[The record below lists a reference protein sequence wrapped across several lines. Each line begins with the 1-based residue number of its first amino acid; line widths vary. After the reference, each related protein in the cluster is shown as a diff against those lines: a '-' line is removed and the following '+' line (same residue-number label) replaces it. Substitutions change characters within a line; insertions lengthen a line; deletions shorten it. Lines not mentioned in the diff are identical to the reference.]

1 VIRIS
6 FPRPIL
12 FVESS
17 IQVLF
22 MSKRFLILAA
32 IIFAVNISGQ
42 TSNSS
47 QTAASTTASTPTST
61 PITASSISASGST
74 SANDDRPLVKIGNV
88 PVPPEK
94 ARAIKIPKTGLNSVT
109 IDGRI
114 DEEIW
119 KNAAV
124 FKDFVQT
131 GPGDNIAPS
140 KPTEVYMMYDEK
152 NLYVAFKCWDDKDK
166 IRASVAKR
174 DNVYGEDN
182 VRMWI
187 DTYNDQRRA
196 YVLGFNPFGIQQD
209 GIYTEGQ
216 GADFSVDI
224 VMESKGVIEEWGWS
238 VEVKIPFKSLRYAA
252 GKGKMWGF
260 NAARNIDRF
269 NDEFDQWLPDD
280 RNVSGFLIKH
290 GKITG
295 LDEIKYEHTLE
306 LIPSVTISES
316 GLRKRTI
323 FRGQFSP
330 LGPYDR
336 IFNPIGL
343 QDPAKFINDPIKQ
356 DIGLNLKY
364 TISPN
369 MTLDAAINPD
379 YAEIEADAPVVTANQ
394 RFPIFFE
401 EKRPFFLE
409 GKDIFDSP
417 LSLFYSRTIVDP
429 DVAVKL
435 TGKSGKT
442 TYGFLGASDNAPGNF
457 SEDERGEFL
466 TCTRA
471 REIDPTHGCP
481 LEEFLGKNALFGVL
495 RVKRDVGKENNL
507 GFFSTARIFPQN
519 RNFTAGFDGKFK
531 LNPKTVMTFQVA
543 GTHSKKNF
551 YNPDTDNVDYRTGNG
566 FGYYWSL
573 DYTTDRHGWFAE
585 AFGRTKD
592 YRADAGFTRRVNS
605 NTYFFVN
612 RLSTKSKPKATV
624 IRANFNQFARYG
636 LDFDGRMQQ
645 WMGGG
650 NANLTMQGNLFLYFE
665 GGVSGEKIYEDEFG
679 PRRNNLQAG
688 SFVGAPS
695 RYATQPYL
703 SFNVNKTVNK
713 KLSLYGFVGSI
724 FNALDYDFGGGNK
737 YPRASRAFVSYLDSP
752 AYTSYVDQLY
762 AYQANP
768 GSFPYPASF
777 PVPPAQDP
785 GPGYQFDLQLGG
797 EYKPIDP
804 FRVSIDYTK
813 SRLERNDT
821 HVVAYDTNIFTIRS
835 TYQFTRFAYVRARWD
850 YDTLSSRAAGQFLF
864 GWNPNPGTAFYV
876 GYNDN
881 FNWGGYNPF
890 TGQFERGFARN
901 SRTFFIRAS
910 YLFRKSF

>member
-1 VIRIS
+1 MRKF
-6 FPRPIL
+6 FP
-12 FVESS
+12 F
-17 IQVLF
+17 
-22 MSKRFLILAA
+22 LAA
-32 IIFAVNISGQ
+32 IIFAVNAAAQSSGVPGPAPANK
-42 TSNSS
+42 SV
-47 QTAASTTASTPTST
+47 TTAPSSTPVTTS
-61 PITASSISASGST
+61 SSATINPGVSAKT
-74 SANDDRPLVKIGNV
+74 DPDDKPVVKIGNV

-94 ARAIKIPKTGLNSVT
+94 ARAIRIPKTGVNSVT

-114 DEEIW
+114 DEEVW
-119 KNAAV
+119 RTAAV

-152 NLYVAFKCWDDKDK
+152 YLYVAFKCFDEKDK
-166 IRASVAKR
+166 IRATVAKR

-182 VRMWI
+182 VRMWL

-238 VEVKIPFKSLRYAA
+238 VEAKIPFKSLRYSA

-260 NAARNIDRF
+260 NVARNIDRF

-295 LDEIKYEHTLE
+295 LDEIKYERTLE
-306 LIPSVTISES
+306 IAPSITISES
-316 GLRKRTI
+316 GVRKRTL
-323 FRGQFSP
+323 FSGQF
-330 LGPYDR
+330 GGVGRYDP

-343 QDPAKFINDPIKQ
+343 RDPGRFVNDPIKQ

-442 TYGFLGASDNAPGNF
+442 TYGFLGASDNAPGNY

-466 TCTRA
+466 TCVRA
-471 REIDPTHGCP
+471 REVDPTHGCP
-481 LEEFLGKNALFGVL
+481 LEEFLGKNAFFGVL
-495 RVKRDVGKENNL
+495 RVKRDVGKENTL
-507 GFFSTARIFPQN
+507 GFFATARTFPQN

-531 LNPKTVMTFQVA
+531 LNPKTVMTFQAA
-543 GTHSKKNF
+543 GTQSKKNF
-551 YNPDTDNVDYRTGNG
+551 YDPDTDNVNYRSGRG

-573 DYTTDRHGWFAE
+573 DYTTDRHGWYAE
-585 AFGRTKD
+585 AVGRTKD
-592 YRADAGFTRRVNS
+592 YRADAGFTRRVDS
-605 NTYFFVN
+605 NTFFFVN
-612 RLSTKSKPKATV
+612 RLSTKSKPKAAI
-624 IRANFNQFARYG
+624 IRANFSQFVRYG
-636 LDFDGRMQQ
+636 VDFEGRTQQ
-645 WMGGG
+645 WLAGG
-650 NANLTMQGNLFLYFE
+650 NANLSLQGSLFLFIE

-679 PRRNNLQAG
+679 PRRNANQAG
-688 SFVGAPS
+688 AFVGSPS
-695 RYATQPYL
+695 RSTSQPYFSL
-703 SFNVNKTVNK
+703 NVNKTFSK
-713 KLSLYGFVGSI
+713 KLFFYGFVGSI
-724 FNALDYDFGGGNK
+724 INAFDYDFGAGNRF
-737 YPRASRAFVSYLDSP
+737 PRASRAFTTYLNSP
-752 AYTSYVDQLY
+752 EYATYIDQLY

-768 GSFPYPASF
+768 QTFVYPNAFPN
-777 PVPPAQDP
+777 PPALDP
-785 GPGYQFDLQLGG
+785 GPGWQFDVQAGA
-797 EYKPIDP
+797 EYKPINP
-804 FRVSIDYTK
+804 LRISLDYTK
-813 SRLERNDT
+813 SRLTRNDT
-821 HVVAYDTNIFTIRS
+821 HKVAFDTDIFTLRS
-835 TYQFTRFAYVRARWD
+835 TYQFSRFTFVRARWD
-850 YDTLSSRAAGQFLF
+850 YDTLNSRAAGQFLF
-864 GWNPNPGTAFYV
+864 GWNPNPGTAFYI

-881 FNWGGYNPF
+881 FNYGGFNPF
-890 TGQFERGFARN
+890 TGQFEHGFQRN
-901 SRTFFIRAS
+901 SRTFFVRAS
-910 YLFRKSF
+910 YLFRKSFS